1 MNKFKTILVLFFLLV
16 LFVGF
21 SAVSYVEAIT
31 SNISDNV
38 FRLHVIANSDSEA
51 DQTLKYIV
59 RDEVLKYLK
68 SVDPNASSKDEVI
81 SIISNN
87 LDNIKK
93 VAEDTIA
100 NNGYNYPV
108 TVEIGTFEFP
118 TKTYGDISFPA
129 GFYDALR
136 VKIGAA
142 AGKNWWCVMF
152 PPLCFVDISTGIV
165 DDESKQTLKNDL
177 SEESYDIISS
187 NDNTVHFKFKILE
200 MFNNIGLKLGSN

>member
-1 MNKFKTILVLFFLLV
+1 MNKFKTILLLVFLLV

-21 SAVSYVEAIT
+21 CAVSYVQAVTE
-31 SNISDNV
+31 NISDNV
-38 FRLHVIANSDSEA
+38 FRLHVIANSDSDE
-51 DQTLKYIV
+51 DQNLKYIV
-59 RDEVLKYLK
+59 RDEVLKYVK
-68 SVDPNASSKDEVI
+68 TIAGDVTSKEELI
-81 SIISNN
+81 SIVSKN

-93 VAEDTIA
+93 VAEDTVV

-108 TVEIGTFEFP
+108 TVEIGNFDFP

-165 DDESKQTLKNDL
+165 DDTSKQTLKDDL
-177 SEESYDIISS
+177 SEESYDIVSS
-187 NDNTVHFKFKILE
+187 NDDTIHFKFKILE
-200 MFNNIGLKLGSN
+200 MFNNIGLKLGVN